1 MIQISS
7 GPVSHF
13 MLWTAL
19 LIVLTYFIPLFI
31 FILLELGSNREYTY
45 RGESYIFRDYICE
58 VLLQAISRALN
69 LVAHLLNDLA
79 QPLFILVNPDQQ
91 SSWQIIL
98 MLGQQMMAYTVLNV
112 ATIVFFMPIEWFAT
126 RIRSLQTRS

>member
-1 MIQISS
+1 
-7 GPVSHF
+7 

-31 FILLELGSNREYTY
+31 FILLELRSDREYTY
-45 RGESYIFRDYICE
+45 RGENYIFRDYICE

-79 QPLFILVNPDQQ
+79 QPLFLLVNPDQQ
-91 SSWQIIL
+91 STWQIIL

-112 ATIVFFMPIEWFAT
+112 ATIVFFMPIECLAT
-126 RIRSLQTRS
+126 LIRSLQTRS

>member
-1 MIQISS
+1 
-7 GPVSHF
+7 

-31 FILLELGSNREYTY
+31 FILLELRSDREYTY
-45 RGESYIFRDYICE
+45 RGENYIFRDYICE

-79 QPLFILVNPDQQ
+79 QPLFLLVVTEQRTT
-91 SSWQIIL
+91 WQITLI
-98 MLGQQMMAYTVLNV
+98 MGQQMRAHTTLNV
-112 ATIVFFMPIEWFAT
+112 AAIVFFMPIECLAT
-126 RIRSLQTRS
+126 LIRSLQTRS